1 MFNWQLLWDGYPHAS
16 MRLSLKFYMLNQV
29 RGFPIVHA
37 PSFNEKGHL
46 ALMAIL
52 CLPCCVD
59 GLLASLLSRALLHES
74 QEGNGS
80 RINPFLVCMDIH
92 THTLFSP

>member
-29 RGFPIVHA
+29 RGFPTTHA
-37 PSFNEKGHL
+37 LSFNDL
-46 ALMAIL
+46 VLTAVY
-52 CLPCCVD
+52 CFPCCVD
-59 GLLASLLSRALLHES
+59 GLLASLLSRALFHES

-80 RINPFLVCMDIH
+80 R
-92 THTLFSP
+92 